1 MHCQSRAS
9 HRRDEILG
17 TTLKDFRQFAEVLA
31 AVRDKGQVVAVTS
44 GEQHWGQRGMW
55 EEVVQEGS
63 SQSYTQRQWHDVW
76 ASCRPFLTPSRPRPP
91 PACLAA
97 DKLEAAN
104 AERPGFFAATKK
116 VL

>member
-1 MHCQSRAS
+1 MHCQSLAS

-55 EEVVQEGS
+55 EAAGGGLAPHARACSGNAMMCALCAEPFS
-63 SQSYTQRQWHDVW
+63 RRS
-76 ASCRPFLTPSRPRPP
+76 ASAPTRLSRS
-91 PACLAA
+91 
-97 DKLEAAN
+97 
-104 AERPGFFAATKK
+104 
-116 VL
+116 